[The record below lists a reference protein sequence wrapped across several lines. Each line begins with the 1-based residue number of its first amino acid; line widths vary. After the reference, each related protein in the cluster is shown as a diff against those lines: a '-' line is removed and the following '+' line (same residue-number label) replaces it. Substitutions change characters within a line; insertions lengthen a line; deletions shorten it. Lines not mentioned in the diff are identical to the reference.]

1 MVAMLYYIHTIHFIT
16 DQLVLRGF
24 QLGFEMIIL
33 IEKNHV
39 TSFFKKEKAN
49 CTQLD
54 TG

>member
-1 MVAMLYYIHTIHFIT
+1 MVAMLYYIHMIHFVT
-16 DQLVLRGF
+16 DQLVLRGL

-39 TSFFKKEKAN
+39 TFIFKKEKAH
-49 CTQLD
+49 CTHLD